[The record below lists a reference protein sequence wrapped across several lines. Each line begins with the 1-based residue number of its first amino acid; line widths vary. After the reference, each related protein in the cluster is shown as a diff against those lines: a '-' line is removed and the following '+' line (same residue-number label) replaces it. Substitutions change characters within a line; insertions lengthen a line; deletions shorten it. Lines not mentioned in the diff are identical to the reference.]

1 MRTAELRTR
10 ATATS
15 FSCNVDRRENR
26 PEGVS
31 GSVARDPLV
40 NGGERAIDSAAGVQR
55 DAIHLSSLKTIS
67 VEDYD

>member
-31 GSVARDPLV
+31 GSVVRDLLV
-40 NGGERAIDSAAGVQR
+40 NGSGLTSSGQRERLIAPRARKETRSI
-55 DAIHLSSLKTIS
+55 
-67 VEDYD
+67 